1 MLMLNQKKWKTVTVK
16 RPLLDLSIGNI
27 YCKKALCNRK
37 QLDRIDLKKQHQI
50 VSSTKIFINELNV
63 KKKYLVFNCRLSK
76 KGTIYLTCL

>member
-37 QLDRIDLKKQHQI
+37 QLDRIDLKKNI
-50 VSSTKIFINELNV
+50 
-63 KKKYLVFNCRLSK
+63 RL
-76 KGTIYLTCL
+76 

>member
-1 MLMLNQKKWKTVTVK
+1 MLMLNQEKWKTVTVK

-27 YCKKALCNRK
+27 YSKKALCNRK

-50 VSSTKIFINELNV
+50 VSSTKIFINELTV
-63 KKKYLVFNCRLSK
+63 KNKYLVFNRRLLK